1 MRPRAPQIKRVVSA
15 SRRRVRL
22 NSTYGCASAM
32 SPRSGVTGGGMTE
45 IAVRCSSVSVVAVRH
60 GALDAEVLLL
70 RRTRSL
76 RGEWCQVAGA
86 IEPAERAWQAG
97 LRELYEETGLRPD
110 RFFSGD
116 ICEQFYE
123 AHLDAISILPV
134 FVAYIDP
141 SAEVGLNAEHSE
153 YRWATFEE
161 AIQMVPFAGQRHL
174 LRHVEAEFLRRE
186 PSMHLEIRVD

>member
-1 MRPRAPQIKRVVSA
+1 MVEV
-15 SRRRVRL
+15 
-22 NSTYGCASAM
+22 
-32 SPRSGVTGGGMTE
+32 
-45 IAVRCSSVSVVAVRH
+45 AVRCSAVSVVAVRR
-60 GALDAEVLLL
+60 ANVEAEVLML

-76 RGEWCQVAGA
+76 QGEWCQVAGA

-97 LRELYEETGLRPD
+97 IRELLEETGLTPV
-110 RFFSGD
+110 RFYSGD

-141 SAEVGLNAEHSE
+141 SAVVRLNAEHSE

-161 AIQMVPFAGQRHL
+161 AIRMVPFAGQRNL
-174 LRHVEAEFLRRE
+174 LRHVEAEFLLRE
-186 PSMHLEIRVD
+186 PSPHLEIKTA